1 MMTDS
6 PASALLAWYD
16 VSRRDLPWR
25 SHPGAPADPYHVWL
39 SEVMLQQTTV
49 AAIAPRFQRFLDRW
63 PTVADLAAA
72 ADEDVMAEWAGLG
85 YYARARNLLKCARV
99 VAAEHGGQFPSTEAE
114 LATLPGIGGYTAAA
128 VAAIAF
134 GQNATPIDG
143 NIERVTARLFRIE
156 TQLPAAK
163 PEIKTRAV
171 SIAPPDRPGD
181 FAQAMMDLGATIC
194 LPRQPR
200 CLACP
205 IQTFCQAQKA
215 GVAADLPKK
224 APKKVKP
231 LRQGRAYWL
240 ERADDQVLLRRRKPK
255 GLLGAMVEFPSYGW
269 SDDEAPASIETLA
282 SEWFAVTPPVVH
294 VFTHFRLELSVL
306 CGRVTD
312 AAAPEDCFWRPVDQ
326 LGDVGLPSVMQK
338 AAKAAIMGD

>member
-1 MMTDS
+1 MMTES
-6 PASALLAWYD
+6 LVSALLAWYD

-25 SHPGAPADPYHVWL
+25 SHPGEAANPYHVWL

-49 AAIAPRFQRFLDRW
+49 AAVAPRFQRFLDRW

-99 VAAEHGGQFPSTEAE
+99 VAAEQGGLFPSTEAE

-143 NIERVTARLFRIE
+143 NIERATARLFRIE
-156 TQLPAAK
+156 TPLPAAK
-163 PEIKTRAV
+163 PEIKARAV
-171 SIAPPDRPGD
+171 SMTPPKRAGD

-205 IQTFCQAQKA
+205 LQAHCAAHKA
-215 GVAADLPKK
+215 GTAANLPKK
-224 APKKVKP
+224 ASKKLKP
-231 LRQGRAYWL
+231 HRRGRAYWL
-240 ERADDQVLLRRRKPK
+240 ERADGMVLLRRRKPK
-255 GLLGAMVEFPSYGW
+255 GLLGAMVELPSYGW
-269 SDDEAPASIETLA
+269 SDDDAPANIERLA
-282 SEWFAVTPPVVH
+282 SEWFTVTPPVTH
-294 VFTHFRLELSVL
+294 IFSHFRLELSVL
-306 CGRVTD
+306 RGRIKDV
-312 AAAPEDCFWRPVDQ
+312 AAPEDCFWRPVDQ

-338 AAKAAIMGD
+338 AAKAAIMSD

>member
-1 MMTDS
+1 MMTES
-6 PASALLAWYD
+6 LVSALLAWYD
-16 VSRRDLPWR
+16 VRRRDLPWR
-25 SHPGAPADPYHVWL
+25 SHPGATADPYHVWL

-49 AAIAPRFQRFLDRW
+49 AAVAPRFQWFLDRW

-134 GQNATPIDG
+134 GQNATPVDG

-156 TQLPAAK
+156 TPLPAAK
-163 PEIKTRAV
+163 PEIKARAV
-171 SIAPPDRPGD
+171 SMTPPKRAGD

-205 IQTFCQAQKA
+205 IQAYCAAHKA
-215 GVAADLPKK
+215 GTAADLPKK

-231 LRQGRAYWL
+231 HRQGRVYWL
-240 ERADDQVLLRRRKPK
+240 ERADGLVLLRRRKPK
-255 GLLGAMVEFPSYGW
+255 GLLGAMVELPSYGW
-269 SDDEAPASIETLA
+269 SDDDAPANIETLA
-282 SEWFAVTPPVVH
+282 SKWFTVTPPVTH
-294 VFTHFRLELSVL
+294 IFTHFRLELSVL
-306 CGRVTD
+306 CGRITD
-312 AAAPEDCFWRPVDQ
+312 AATPEDCFWRPVDQ

-338 AAKAAIMGD
+338 AVKAAIMSD